1 MATACRAMH
10 WASGIWTLAMAQD
23 RAANA
28 QKLSTA
34 ERLAAAARVVAGVSA
49 NGESLDHALDMQA
62 AAIADPADAAAVQA
76 LAYGSVRWYPRLGH
90 WLSQMLEPGAKQ
102 RPQLRGLLIVALHQL
117 AFSNHPAHAIVD
129 QAVEAARKLGEPRAA
144 GLVNAILRR
153 FLREQQQ
160 LTAIAALP
168 PPARYAH
175 PAWMIELLRRDWPDH
190 WEMMLEANNQ
200 PPPMWLRVNQRRATR
215 SAYMQALK
223 AESIGAQA
231 SSDATDAVLLDAPLP
246 VATLPGFE
254 TGAVSVQD
262 AAAQLAA
269 DLLEASGSMR
279 VLDAC
284 AAPGGK
290 TCHLLERADLDL
302 VAIDRSTE
310 RLSQLEQ
317 NLRRLDLTA
326 TVIAGDAGETATWW
340 DGRPFERILLDAPC
354 TATGVIRRH
363 PDVKLLRRAS
373 DIEPLRREQLRL
385 LRALWPLLG
394 DGGRLLYATCSVLR
408 AENEQVVTT
417 FLDGEPRATSIP
429 IPVSFGPAGVRMA
442 GNAGI
447 QILPGE
453 AGMDGFYYACM
464 EKRRTGVPP

>member
-1 MATACRAMH
+1 
-10 WASGIWTLAMAQD
+10 MAQD
-23 RAANA
+23 RAAGV

-49 NGESLDHALDMQA
+49 GGESLDYALETQA
-62 AAIADPADAAAVQA
+62 RAIADSGDAAAVQA
-76 LAYGSVRWYPRLGH
+76 LAYGSVRWYPRLGY
-90 WLSQMLEPGAKQ
+90 WLSQLLEPGAKQ
-102 RPQLRGLLIVALHQL
+102 KPQLRALLIVALHQL
-117 AFSNHPAHAIVD
+117 AFSNHPPHAIVD

-160 LTAIAALP
+160 LTAVTDLP

-175 PAWMIELLRRDWPDH
+175 PAWLIELLRRDWPEH
-190 WEMMLEANNQ
+190 WAMILEANNQ
-200 PPPMWLRVNQRRATR
+200 QPPMWLRVNRRRATR
-215 SAYMQALK
+215 GAYVATLK
-223 AESIGAQA
+223 AGSIEAQA
-231 SSDATDAVLLDAPLP
+231 SSFAADAVLLDSALP
-246 VATLPGFE
+246 VGALPGFE
-254 TGAVSVQD
+254 TGMVSVQD
-262 AAAQLAA
+262 AGAQLAA
-269 DLLEASGSMR
+269 DLLEVGGSMR

-310 RLSQLEQ
+310 RLAQLEQ
-317 NLRRLDLTA
+317 NLRRLELTA
-326 TVIAGDAGETATWW
+326 TVIAGDAADAATWW

-354 TATGVIRRH
+354 TASGVIRRH

-373 DIEPLRREQLRL
+373 DIEPLCREQLRL
-385 LRALWPLLG
+385 LHGLWPLLA
-394 DGGRLLYATCSVLR
+394 DGGRLLYVTCSVLR
-408 AENEQVVTT
+408 AENEQVVAT
-417 FLDGEPRATSIP
+417 FLAGQPEATSVP
-429 IPVSFGPAGVRMA
+429 IPASFGPAGVRMA
-442 GNAGI
+442 RDAGI

-464 EKRRTGVPP
+464 EKRPTGASAVSLSA

>member
-1 MATACRAMH
+1 
-10 WASGIWTLAMAQD
+10 
-23 RAANA
+23 
-28 QKLSTA
+28 
-34 ERLAAAARVVAGVSA
+34 
-49 NGESLDHALDMQA
+49 
-62 AAIADPADAAAVQA
+62 
-76 LAYGSVRWYPRLGH
+76 
-90 WLSQMLEPGAKQ
+90 
-102 RPQLRGLLIVALHQL
+102 
-117 AFSNHPAHAIVD
+117 
-129 QAVEAARKLGEPRAA
+129 
-144 GLVNAILRR
+144 
-153 FLREQQQ
+153 
-160 LTAIAALP
+160 
-168 PPARYAH
+168 
-175 PAWMIELLRRDWPDH
+175 
-190 WEMMLEANNQ
+190 
-200 PPPMWLRVNQRRATR
+200 
-215 SAYMQALK
+215 MQALK

-262 AAAQLAA
+262 AAAQLARGPSRG
-269 DLLEASGSMR
+269 ER
-279 VLDAC
+279 VNAC
-284 AAPGGK
+284 PRCLRSAGRKRPVISWSA
-290 TCHLLERADLDL
+290 RDLDL

-326 TVIAGDAGETATWW
+326 TVIAGDAAETATWW

-373 DIEPLRREQLRL
+373 DVEPLRREQLRL

-429 IPVSFGPAGVRMA
+429 IPVSFGPAECAWQAMLASRS
-442 GNAGI
+442 
-447 QILPGE
+447 
-453 AGMDGFYYACM
+453 CR
-464 EKRRTGVPP
+464 EKRVWTASIMLAWKSAAPESRRELVCLIAYRLHAAAPAAVGCG